1 MSRFIKSFGFAF
13 SGIVYAFKTQ
23 PNFKYHCAATV
34 IVVILG
40 WYCRLDN
47 SEWLWILAAV
57 ALVLISELLNTAIEI
72 LVDLVSPTYN
82 RKAGLVK
89 DTAAAAV
96 LIAAIIAAAIGL
108 IIFVPKF
115 L

>member
-1 MSRFIKSFGFAF
+1 MSRFIKSFGFALN
-13 SGIVYAFKTQ
+13 GIVYAFKTQ
-23 PNFKYHCAATV
+23 PNFKYHCALTILAVT
-34 IVVILG
+34 LG
-40 WYCRLDN
+40 WYYRLNN
-47 SEWLWILAAV
+47 SEWLWIMVAV
-57 ALVLISELLNTAIEI
+57 AMVLISELLNTAIEI

-82 RKAGLVK
+82 KKAGLVK